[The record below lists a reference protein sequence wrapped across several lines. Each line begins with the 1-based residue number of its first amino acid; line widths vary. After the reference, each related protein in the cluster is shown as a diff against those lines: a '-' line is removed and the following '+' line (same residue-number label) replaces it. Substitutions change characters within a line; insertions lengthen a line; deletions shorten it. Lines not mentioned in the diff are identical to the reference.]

1 MTTPPPPP
9 SPAPSSEPPAKR
21 RRQRYAMS
29 PTEWTVARERF
40 RIAPDEVPPA
50 APNTAPPMAQLMEE
64 ALRSFHL
71 PTVEMVT
78 ELAPHWAEIVGPE
91 LAAHTR
97 PARVQNGTLY
107 VSVAHPVF
115 LARFHGGT
123 SRRIL
128 DYVQTLHPE
137 LKINAVRSFIGS

>member
-1 MTTPPPPP
+1 MTTPPPLP
-9 SPAPSSEPPAKR
+9 SPSEGPAKR

-40 RIAPDEVPPA
+40 RIAPDEQPPA

-78 ELAPHWAEIVGPE
+78 ELAPHWTEIVGAE
-91 LAAHTR
+91 LAAHSH
-97 PARVQNGTLY
+97 PARVQNGTLFIA
-107 VSVAHPVF
+107 VAHPLF
-115 LARFHGGT
+115 LARFHGAT
-123 SRRIL
+123 ARRIL

-137 LKINAVRSFIGS
+137 LKVANVRAFIGS